1 LITEKLNRL
10 IERQDEMDV
19 VVNDLKVGCHQIK
32 EWSKEVERFL
42 ENFRQAITLWS
53 GIWDRLEGETST
65 E

>member
-19 VVNDLKVGCHQIK
+19 VVNDLKVECHQIK
-32 EWSKEVERFL
+32 EWSKAVERFL
-42 ENFRQAITLWS
+42 EKLQQAVTLWS
-53 GIWDRLEGETST
+53 GIWERLEGEAST